1 MRKIQIANL
10 NHLFVEK
17 FDIKSLDLMLHNYFC
32 NYPVLI
38 PFSPCLQLYYFL
50 NEIYL
55 VMHAF
60 TDLYEYHKPFQLM
73 KIRFDKKYFSEFWQ
87 KVISSN
93 NTKTTFTGEAPSRVS
108 EE

>member
-1 MRKIQIANL
+1 
-10 NHLFVEK
+10 
-17 FDIKSLDLMLHNYFC
+17 MLHNFFFVTILSSSLFPHAF
-32 NYPVLI
+32 NYVI
-38 PFSPCLQLYYFL
+38 FL

-60 TDLYEYHKPFQLM
+60 TDPYDYHKPFQLM
-73 KIRFDKKYFSEFWQ
+73 QIRFDKKYFSEFWQ

-93 NTKTTFTGEAPSRVS
+93 NTKTTITGEAPSRVS